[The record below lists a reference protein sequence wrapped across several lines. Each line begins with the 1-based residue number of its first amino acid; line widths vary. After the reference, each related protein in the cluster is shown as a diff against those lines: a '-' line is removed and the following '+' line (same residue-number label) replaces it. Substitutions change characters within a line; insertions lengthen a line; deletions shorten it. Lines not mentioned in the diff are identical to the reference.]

1 MLYDII
7 VLVIISLIL
16 IILIHYLFIFFKDTL
31 TVPKIKDLFDEPQEK
46 YKNIIEILNEE
57 NIENKVNVKEE
68 TTNISDLKQ
77 PIAQKSTNDVND
89 MKNELKNFFN
99 DLKQNGNVP
108 INNLNNQLTNNFT
121 NNLDTKLYTELR

>member
-46 YKNIIEILNEE
+46 YKNIIEILNQE

-68 TTNISDLKQ
+68 TTNISDL
-77 PIAQKSTNDVND
+77 
-89 MKNELKNFFN
+89 
-99 DLKQNGNVP
+99 P
-108 INNLNNQLTNNFT
+108 INTNMPPNEQ
-121 NNLDTKLYTELR
+121 NEQIGTKGRE

>member
-46 YKNIIEILNEE
+46 YKNIIKILNEE